1 MSLIRRGT
9 RAPALLAAVVLAAG
23 AVLAQPALALSLE
36 TAPANPDGSVKFGD
50 QGQKLDRY
58 NDRSLS
64 DRNDLQS
71 DRDNQPRGLT
81 FGSPETGQFSFT
93 VGPGRTADPFNN
105 SRFFRLG
112 PPGGQ

>member
-1 MSLIRRGT
+1 MSLTKRSR
-9 RAPALLAAVVLAAG
+9 RAPALLAAVMLAG
-23 AVLAQPALALSLE
+23 VCLAQPALALSLE

-71 DRDNQPRGLT
+71 DRDNQPHGLT

-93 VGPGRTADPFNN
+93 VGPTQNNDPFNN
-105 SRFFRLG
+105 SRLFRLG
-112 PPGGQ
+112 PPGRQ